1 MRATSDRRHSGPL
14 IQIKPHSPPRPVSR
28 LEGGCEGKAKRA
40 SDLRQPVMQDR
51 DDEQEDDLGQD
62 ADLRDAAR
70 DRVVALLTDD
80 RQGVAAVLD
89 VEA

>member
-1 MRATSDRRHSGPL
+1 
-14 IQIKPHSPPRPVSR
+14 
-28 LEGGCEGKAKRA
+28 
-40 SDLRQPVMQDR
+40 MQDR

-62 ADLRDAAR
+62 ADLRDTAR